1 MAQTTVTINP
11 SLPWVAYVN
20 CFDLSHNYQW
30 GLSWALPDVKST
42 IVGSTVALQPTF
54 NTYANNPGVPYWQN
68 GVIGNKNLELNI
80 FCTV

>member
-1 MAQTTVTINP
+1 
-11 SLPWVAYVN
+11 
-20 CFDLSHNYQW
+20 
-30 GLSWALPDVKST
+30 LSWALPDVKST

-68 GVIGNKNLELNI
+68 GVIGNENLELNI